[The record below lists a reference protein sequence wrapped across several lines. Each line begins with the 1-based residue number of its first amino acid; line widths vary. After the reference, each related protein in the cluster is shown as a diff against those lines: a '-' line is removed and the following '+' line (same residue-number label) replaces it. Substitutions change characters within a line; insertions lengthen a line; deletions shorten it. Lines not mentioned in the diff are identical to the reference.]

1 MYFSVLISKSK
12 VIINF
17 IPSTIMERIN
27 FRSPFSLKS
36 FLLVAG
42 SIVINL
48 KLSKEF
54 WYIFFVSVFV
64 LNIIFSFILFSIC
77 VVPKNNEDFNI
88 SISLF
93 LDDV

>member
-1 MYFSVLISKSK
+1 VYFSVLISKSK

-64 LNIIFSFILFSIC
+64 LNIIFSFILFSIF
-77 VVPKNNEDFNI
+77 VFPKSNEDFNI
-88 SISLF
+88 STSLF